1 MSNVANGSDKMKTE
15 NGSLNLPMREGLL
28 TLIKAVS
35 LVKIIV
41 QERMDEKNCI
51 KHKSDRSWILLL
63 YYLFILFCFIL
74 SITLFQ

>member
-51 KHKSDRSWILLL
+51 KHKSDHLES
-63 YYLFILFCFIL
+63 LFFFY
-74 SITLFQ
+74 